1 MNFEQLGKDI
11 NLFLSSQ
18 KILDNLPDMFLY
30 LDSDGFVINSNFQ
43 AKNNLDIRENITI
56 NELFPDGL
64 KAVRQSVKHK
74 KAVLVETKTPN
85 EFIELT
91 ASKIGR
97 DYCVCIRDNT
107 KIINNNIEKDGITKF
122 NNEKNA
128 MIFKLQNEFKSP
140 VNSITGFCQG
150 LVDGIAGEITEKQD
164 KYLKIIQS
172 NTIELWELTEKFIDF
187 SYAESLQYESYY
199 KKFDIVNEIKDV
211 LKEFDKNINRE
222 KINID
227 VIYDGLESRSV
238 YNDLKAIKKIT
249 ANILEASLNATESGS
264 IQIYISN
271 PDDETSITYGLDEN
285 KKYVQIK
292 IKDTGSTVANEDLK
306 YICNPYAQLEK
317 GRKQIIK
324 SFRLGTASILAK
336 RANGFF
342 NISSDNGN
350 LYNVIIPIEK
360 EEDE

>member
-1 MNFEQLGKDI
+1 MNFEQLRKNI
-11 NLFLSSQ
+11 NSFLSSQ

-30 LDSDGFVINSNFQ
+30 LDSEGFVKESNFQ
-43 AKNNLDIRENITI
+43 ARNNLNITENITI

-64 KAVRQSVKHK
+64 KAVRQSVKYK
-74 KAVLVETKTPN
+74 KSVLVENGKQN
-85 EFIELT
+85 EFLELT
-91 ASKIGR
+91 ASKIDR

-107 KIINNNIEKDGITKF
+107 KIINDNIEKDGIEKF

-128 MIFKLQNEFKSP
+128 MIFKLQNEFRSP

-172 NTIELWELTEKFIDF
+172 NANDLSEFTEKFLEF
-187 SYAESLQYESYY
+187 SYVESLQYESDY
-199 KKFDIVNEIKDV
+199 KKFDVVNEIKDV
-211 LKEFDKNINRE
+211 LKELEKNINKE
-222 KINID
+222 KITVN
-227 VIYDGLESRSV
+227 VTYDSLESRSV

-249 ANILEASLNATESGS
+249 ANILETSLSATESGN
-264 IQIYISN
+264 IQINLSH
-271 PDDETSITYGLDEN
+271 PDDEASITYGLDEN
-285 KKYVQIK
+285 KKYLQITV
-292 IKDTGSTVANEDLK
+292 KDTGSAVSNEDLR

-317 GRKQIIK
+317 GRKQLVK
-324 SFRLGTASILAK
+324 SFRLGTASILTK

-342 NISSDNGN
+342 NINSDNGN
-350 LYNVIIPIEK
+350 LYNVIIPTEK

>member
-1 MNFEQLGKDI
+1 MNFEQLGKNI
-11 NLFLSSQ
+11 NSFLSSQ

-30 LDSDGFVINSNFQ
+30 LDSEGFVKESNFQ
-43 AKNNLDIRENITI
+43 AKNNLGITENITI

-64 KAVRQSVKHK
+64 KAVRQSVKYK
-74 KAVLVETKTPN
+74 KSVLVENGKQN
-85 EFIELT
+85 EFLELT
-91 ASKIGR
+91 ASKIDR

-107 KIINNNIEKDGITKF
+107 KIINDNIEKDGIEKF

-140 VNSITGFCQG
+140 INSITGFCQG

-172 NTIELWELTEKFIDF
+172 NAYDLGEFTEKFLEF
-187 SYAESLQYESYY
+187 SYAESLQYESEYR
-199 KKFDIVNEIKDV
+199 KFDIVNEIKDI
-211 LKEFDKNINRE
+211 LKKFEKNINKE

-227 VIYDGLESRSV
+227 FYYDGLDSRSV
-238 YNDLKAIKKIT
+238 YNDLKAVKQVFT
-249 ANILEASLNATESGS
+249 NIFETSLNSTESGS
-264 IQIYISN
+264 IQISLSN

-285 KKYVQIK
+285 KKYLQIK
-292 IKDTGSTVANEDLK
+292 IKDTGKTLSDEDLR

-317 GRKQIIK
+317 GRKQLVK
-324 SFRLGTASILAK
+324 SFRLGTASILIK

-342 NISSDNGN
+342 NINSDNGN
-350 LYNVIIPIEK
+350 LYSIIIPTEK